1 VTALEAMVRG
11 LWDRELISR
20 VAPTY
25 ARGVDR
31 RDWELVRACF
41 ADEAYVDG
49 TTARGPVD
57 DYLAELRPG
66 VERFVTTMHV
76 MANQLIDVEGDR
88 GHAETY
94 AVAFH
99 WAAEPAGVP
108 HPANLT
114 VGVRYHDDLVRR
126 PDGWVI
132 TRRVVSGDWR
142 VPAT

>member
-1 VTALEAMVRG
+1 MVRE
-11 LWDRELISR
+11 LWDRQLISR
-20 VAPTY
+20 VAHTY

-31 RDWELVRACF
+31 RDWELVRSCF
-41 ADEAYVDG
+41 AEEAHVEG
-49 TTARGPVD
+49 TTASGPVD
-57 DYLAELRPG
+57 AYLADLRPA

-76 MANQLIDVEGDR
+76 MANQLIDVDGDR
-88 GHAETY
+88 GHSETY

-99 WAAEPAGVP
+99 WAAEPAGTP

-126 PDGWVI
+126 GDRWVI

-142 VPAT
+142 VPGS